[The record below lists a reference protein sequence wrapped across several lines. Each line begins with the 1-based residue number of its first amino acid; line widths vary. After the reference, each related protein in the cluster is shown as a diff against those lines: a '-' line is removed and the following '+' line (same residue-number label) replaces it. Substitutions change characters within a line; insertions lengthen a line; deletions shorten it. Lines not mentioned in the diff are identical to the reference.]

1 MRFKFRVKYRCDP
14 SWNSNFSLDMKTA
27 EAFRIADKIIT
38 MIFQLERLE
47 WSEPPEKFTIC
58 FDGKDRHDFT
68 EADFERI
75 TGFLRES
82 RPEVLPGVV
91 TRIWEKRSDAEK
103 ILHKLFPGF
112 YIYDV
117 HSWTDK
123 TPHNHF
129 DDERVRLM
137 AKTSP
142 WVTGHIAADHA
153 LEGKDLYFTEHFVRY
168 GVKFTHCDWYSLA
181 AAT

>member
-1 MRFKFRVKYRCDP
+1 MRFKFRVRHRYDP
-14 SWNSNFSLDMKTA
+14 RWNSNFSLDMKTA

-38 MIFQLERLE
+38 MNFHLDCIDDSPDSPDRM
-47 WSEPPEKFTIC
+47 TIC
-58 FDGKDRHDFT
+58 FDGKDCHDFT
-68 EADFERI
+68 EADFDRI

-82 RPEVLPGVV
+82 RPEVLPGIV
-91 TRIWEKRSDAEK
+91 TRIYERNGLD
-103 ILHKLFPGF
+103 LLRRLLPGF

-123 TPHNHF
+123 NPHNNF

-153 LEGKDLYFTEHFVRY
+153 LEGKDLYFTENFVRY
-168 GVKFTHCDWYSLA
+168 GVKYTHCDWYSLA